1 MPWEPTLGCHLD
13 DSHMH
18 EMAGNQNVDIIY
30 LGTCISSTWVS
41 GLRISP
47 RGYGPSAAPS
57 YPRANAAASTLLVS
71 VQVSVRTTGQAFTAF
86 RTEYRVFQ
94 AVFPGKSGQ
103 LKL

>member
-13 DSHMH
+13 DSHM
-18 EMAGNQNVDIIY
+18 AGNQNVDMIY
-30 LGTCISSTWVS
+30 LYQQYQVS
-41 GLRISP
+41 EFRHVDTDPAPRHRI
-47 RGYGPSAAPS
+47 
-57 YPRANAAASTLLVS
+57 RANAAASTLLVS

-86 RTEYRVFQ
+86 RTQHRVFQ

>member
-1 MPWEPTLGCHLD
+1 M
-13 DSHMH
+13 S
-18 EMAGNQNVDIIY
+18 IY
-30 LGTCISSTWVS
+30 TCISSIRSQNFATWIRTQRRAIVS
-41 GLRISP
+41 GP
-47 RGYGPSAAPS
+47 TPP
-57 YPRANAAASTLLVS
+57 ASTLLVS